1 MSKKLSWAA
10 AAFAGAI
17 AISSPTSSRADTV
30 YNVNLTLVDNANGT
44 PNGTVTGTITTDG
57 RAGILDFLDFTSWDL
72 TLIHGSAIGVLQPS
86 NSSVGLGP
94 PGDLTTDLMGLFFD
108 FSNSSGQNT
117 FFGFFAFN
125 GEGRLSFQGT
135 IPSLAIEM
143 QASTEPSLFAAE
155 TGIVQIAQVSSV
167 PGPIAGAGLPGLI
180 LASGGLLGWWRRRQ
194 KIA

>member
-1 MSKKLSWAA
+1 MSHKSAWVA
-10 AAFAGAI
+10 AAFASAI
-17 AISSPTSSRADTV
+17 AISSPTSSRADIV
-30 YNVNLTLVDNANGT
+30 YDVNLTLVDNANGT

-57 RAGILDFLDFTSWDL
+57 RVGILDFLDFTSWDL

-86 NSSVGLGP
+86 NSVVVLSP
-94 PGDLTTDLMGLFFD
+94 RGDLTTDLVGLFFD
-108 FSNSSGQNT
+108 FSNSFAQNT

-125 GEGRLSFQGT
+125 NEGMLAFQGI

-155 TGIVQIAQVSSV
+155 TGIVQIAQVSAV
-167 PGPIAGAGLPGLI
+167 PGPIAGAGLPGLL

-194 KIA
+194 ETA